1 MLRALFLQM
10 LALFFGE
17 RRLVQM
23 QSREHLLLVS
33 FVKEEDHE
41 GLMLARYL
49 VWVCVAGFW

>member
-10 LALFFGE
+10 LALLFGE

-23 QSREHLLLVS
+23 QSREHLLLV
-33 FVKEEDHE
+33 FLVKEEDHG
-41 GLMLARYL
+41 GLMGERYL